1 MLTNSEILNLIKNG
15 EDSTVEFKLEDVH
28 SESLAQEIVAF
39 ANVEGGTIIF
49 GVDNNGNIIGIDS
62 SSFLF
67 DQTFSFPKRKSL
79 VGITRRDL
87 EEWVTT
93 ICRQSIEP
101 PIIPVIKKV
110 VIDGKRLLAVIIPK
124 SYSVVSTKRGQY
136 FIRVGSTKQ
145 QPTTAELARLF
156 QQRRLIAADEAPVP
170 VADVDDLDLS
180 AINRYFLRL
189 AQSEL
194 TVDNSQLLLRE
205 LVNTG
210 IMVETPDGIFPTLAG
225 ILAFGKL
232 PQRFFPSYEIRAS
245 AYASSNF
252 DSDVIDQKDIQGQ
265 LADMINGAIGFVTRN
280 IKNHSTIPDGVQR
293 VDRLEYPIEAIREAI
308 INAIAHR
315 DYLISGAAIRLFIF
329 EDRIELYSP
338 GGLPNTIT
346 LETMKYKQFSRNQTL
361 VSFLTGLGFMERRGK
376 GILRMINL
384 MREYNLPP
392 PRFELIGEELLVTF
406 YSFA

>member
-1 MLTNSEILNLIKNG
+1 MLTNAEILELIKNG
-15 EDSTVEFKLEDVH
+15 EDSTVEFKLEGVNA
-28 SESLAQEIVAF
+28 ESLAQEIVAF
-39 ANVEGGTIIF
+39 ANIEGGTILF
-49 GVDNNGNIIGIDS
+49 GVDDS
-62 SSFLF
+62 G
-67 DQTFSFPKRKSL
+67 DI
-79 VGITRRDL
+79 VGITRHDL
-87 EEWVTT
+87 EEWIIN

-101 PIIPVIKKV
+101 PIIPVIKRA
-110 VIDGKRLLAVIIPK
+110 VIDDKRILAVIIPK

-156 QQRRLIAADEAPVP
+156 QQRRLVAADEAPVP
-170 VADVDDLDLS
+170 ASDIDDLDLP

-205 LVNTG
+205 LINTG
-210 IMVETPDGIFPTLAG
+210 IMVEIADGVLPTLAG

-245 AYASSNF
+245 AFAASSF
-252 DSDVIDQKDIQGQ
+252 DSDVVDQKDIQGQ
-265 LADMINGAIGFVTRN
+265 LPDMINGAISFVSRN
-280 IKNHSTIPDGVQR
+280 IKNSSTIPDGVRR
-293 VDRLEYPIEAIREAI
+293 VDRLEYPIEAVREAV

-329 EDRIELYSP
+329 DDRIELYSP
-338 GGLPNTIT
+338 GGLPNTLT

-392 PRFELIGEELLVTF
+392 PRFELIEEELLVTF
-406 YSFA
+406 IGKAQSPKSQVT

>member
-1 MLTNSEILNLIKNG
+1 MLTSIEILELIKNG
-15 EDSTVEFKLEDVH
+15 EDSTVEFKLEEVH
-28 SESLAQEIVAF
+28 VESLAQEIVAF
-39 ANVEGGTIIF
+39 ANVEGGTILV
-49 GVDNNGNIIGIDS
+49 GVDDS
-62 SSFLF
+62 G
-67 DQTFSFPKRKSL
+67 DI
-79 VGITRRDL
+79 VGITRHDL
-87 EEWVTT
+87 EEWIIN

-110 VIDGKRLLAVIIPK
+110 VIDGKRILAVIIPK

-145 QPTTAELARLF
+145 QLTTAELARLF
-156 QQRRLIAADEAPVP
+156 QQRRLVAADEVPVP
-170 VADVDDLDLS
+170 ASDIDDLDLP

-205 LVNTG
+205 LINTG
-210 IMVETPDGIFPTLAG
+210 IMVETADGVLPTLAG

-245 AYASSNF
+245 AFATSSF
-252 DSDVIDQKDIQGQ
+252 DSDVVDQKDIQGQ
-265 LADMINGAIGFVTRN
+265 FTDMINGAISFVARN
-280 IKNHSTIPDGVQR
+280 IKNSSAIPDGVQR
-293 VDRLEYPIEAIREAI
+293 VDRLEYPIEAIREAV

-392 PRFELIGEELLVTF
+392 PCFELIEAELLVTF
-406 YSFA
+406 HSSVRC

>member
-15 EDSTVEFKLEDVH
+15 EDSTVEFKLENVNA
-28 SESLAQEIVAF
+28 ESLAQEIVAF
-39 ANVEGGTIIF
+39 ANVEGGTIIL
-49 GVDNNGNIIGIDS
+49 GVDDSGNI
-62 SSFLF
+62 
-67 DQTFSFPKRKSL
+67 

-110 VIDGKRLLAVIIPK
+110 VIDDRECEAPAKQLLAVIIPK

-170 VADVDDLDLS
+170 VAGVDDLDLS

-194 TVDNSQLLLRE
+194 TVDNTQLLLRE
-205 LVNTG
+205 LINTG

-245 AYASSNF
+245 AYTSSSF

-265 LADMINGAIGFVTRN
+265 LADMINGAIGFVARN
-280 IKNHSTIPDGVQR
+280 IRNRSTIPDGVQR

-384 MREYNLPP
+384 MREYGLPP

>member
-1 MLTNSEILNLIKNG
+1 
-15 EDSTVEFKLEDVH
+15 
-28 SESLAQEIVAF
+28 
-39 ANVEGGTIIF
+39 
-49 GVDNNGNIIGIDS
+49 
-62 SSFLF
+62 
-67 DQTFSFPKRKSL
+67 
-79 VGITRRDL
+79 
-87 EEWVTT
+87 
-93 ICRQSIEP
+93 
-101 PIIPVIKKV
+101 
-110 VIDGKRLLAVIIPK
+110 
-124 SYSVVSTKRGQY
+124 RGQY

-156 QQRRLIAADEAPVP
+156 QQRRLVAADEAPVY
-170 VADVDDLDLS
+170 AGDIDDLDLT
-180 AINRYFLRL
+180 AINRYLLRL

-194 TVDNSQLLLRE
+194 TVDDSQLLLRE
-205 LVNTG
+205 LINTG
-210 IMVETPDGIFPTLAG
+210 IMVETADGIFPTLAG
-225 ILAFGKL
+225 ILTFGKL
-232 PQRFFPSYEIRAS
+232 PQRFFPSSEIRAS
-245 AYASSNF
+245 AFIASSF

-265 LADMINGAIGFVTRN
+265 LPDMIRGAISFVTRN
-280 IKNHSTIPDGVQR
+280 IKNSSTIPDGIQR

-329 EDRIELYSP
+329 DDRIELYSP

-392 PRFELIGEELLVTF
+392 PRFELIEEELLVAF
-406 YSFA
+406 YSSIKLVSRKRCYVKRCQNVGGHNNEVIHARNPKIRGKARKSSYRRC

>member
-1 MLTNSEILNLIKNG
+1 MLTNAEILELIKNG
-15 EDSTVEFKLEDVH
+15 EDSTVEFKLEGVNA
-28 SESLAQEIVAF
+28 ESLAQEIVAF
-39 ANVEGGTIIF
+39 ANIEGGTILF
-49 GVDNNGNIIGIDS
+49 GVDDS
-62 SSFLF
+62 G
-67 DQTFSFPKRKSL
+67 DI
-79 VGITRRDL
+79 VGITRHDL
-87 EEWVTT
+87 EEWIIN

-101 PIIPVIKKV
+101 PIIPVIKRA
-110 VIDGKRLLAVIIPK
+110 VIDDKRILAVIIPK

-156 QQRRLIAADEAPVP
+156 QQRRLVAADEAPVP
-170 VADVDDLDLS
+170 ASDIDDLDLP

-205 LVNTG
+205 LINTG
-210 IMVETPDGIFPTLAG
+210 IMVEIADGVLPTLAG

-245 AYASSNF
+245 AFAASSF
-252 DSDVIDQKDIQGQ
+252 DSDVVDQKDIQGQ
-265 LADMINGAIGFVTRN
+265 LPDMINGAISFVSRN
-280 IKNHSTIPDGVQR
+280 IKNSSTIPDGVRR
-293 VDRLEYPIEAIREAI
+293 VDRLEYPIEAVREAV

-329 EDRIELYSP
+329 DDRIELYSP
-338 GGLPNTIT
+338 GGLPNTLT

-376 GILRMINL
+376 GIFRMINL

-392 PRFELIGEELLVTF
+392 PRFELIEEELLVTF
-406 YSFA
+406 IGKAQSPKSQVT

>member
-1 MLTNSEILNLIKNG
+1 
-15 EDSTVEFKLEDVH
+15 
-28 SESLAQEIVAF
+28 
-39 ANVEGGTIIF
+39 
-49 GVDNNGNIIGIDS
+49 
-62 SSFLF
+62 
-67 DQTFSFPKRKSL
+67 
-79 VGITRRDL
+79 
-87 EEWVTT
+87 
-93 ICRQSIEP
+93 
-101 PIIPVIKKV
+101 
-110 VIDGKRLLAVIIPK
+110 
-124 SYSVVSTKRGQY
+124 
-136 FIRVGSTKQ
+136 
-145 QPTTAELARLF
+145 
-156 QQRRLIAADEAPVP
+156 LIAADEAPVP

-210 IMVETPDGIFPTLAG
+210 IMIETTEVYATSATGVFPTLAG

-245 AYASSNF
+245 AYASSSF
-252 DSDVIDQKDIQGQ
+252 DSDVIDQKDIEGQ
-265 LADMINGAIGFVTRN
+265 LADMINGAISFVTRN

-346 LETMKYKQFSRNQTL
+346 LEMMKYKQFSRNQTL

-384 MREYNLPP
+384 MREHGLPP